1 MRAMT
6 QVSLNGAWR
15 IARAHGLQLREE
27 QYKQLWIKGWL
38 MMYELQDSDMVEGM
52 LAVLWDGVTAI
63 SAFDF
68 DW

>member
-1 MRAMT
+1 
-6 QVSLNGAWR
+6 
-15 IARAHGLQLREE
+15 
-27 QYKQLWIKGWL
+27 
-38 MMYELQDSDMVEGM
+38 MMYELQDSDMVKGM